1 MSEYSQTY
9 STTVAGSVDD
19 CFSVL
24 IDFPDYVRWSS
35 PITTC
40 RVLEQYPDGLPKRV
54 EFGLDMT
61 IKTIRYVL
69 EYAYDRPSGATWHLV
84 DGDLKDV
91 EGSYRFAPAA
101 DGTTTATCTQ
111 AIDLG
116 FWVPGFIRSTF
127 EKKALHDSVEE
138 FRRAVEQRTGRA

>member
-1 MSEYSQTY
+1 VSEYSQTY
-9 STTVAGSVDD
+9 STAVAGSIDD
-19 CFSVL
+19 CFAVL

-40 RVLEQYPDGLPKRV
+40 RVLEHHPDGLPKQV

-61 IKTIRYVL
+61 IKTLRYVL
-69 EYAYDRPSGATWHLV
+69 EYEYDRPNGATWRLV
-84 DGDLKDV
+84 EGDVKDV
-91 EGSYRFAPAA
+91 EGSYRFVSAG

-111 AIDLG
+111 SIDLG
-116 FWVPGFIRSTF
+116 FWLPGFIRSTF